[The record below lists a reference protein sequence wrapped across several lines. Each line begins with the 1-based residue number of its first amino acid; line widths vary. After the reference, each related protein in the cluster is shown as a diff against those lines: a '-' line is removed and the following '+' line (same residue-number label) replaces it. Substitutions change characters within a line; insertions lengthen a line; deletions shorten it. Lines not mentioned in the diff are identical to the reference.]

1 MSAATVVQVLRDLF
15 YVLLHV
21 LFYLWSLLNVTH
33 RSVDPSSSSPSPS
46 PAVNLVVVGGGCLRL
61 PDEARHRALD
71 PGAGRP
77 WSDGHHRPGGDEVAE
92 AGLMRECVAGPQWP
106 DAGSWDSA
114 DGGRSAQDARTPAS
128 WMTSH
133 LLFHPHLPGYII
145 IMIIII
151 RIIIVI
157 MLGTT
162 GVVSCHFQ
170 V

>member
-1 MSAATVVQVLRDLF
+1 
-15 YVLLHV
+15 
-21 LFYLWSLLNVTH
+21 
-33 RSVDPSSSSPSPS
+33 
-46 PAVNLVVVGGGCLRL
+46 
-61 PDEARHRALD
+61 
-71 PGAGRP
+71 
-77 WSDGHHRPGGDEVAE
+77 
-92 AGLMRECVAGPQWP
+92 
-106 DAGSWDSA
+106 
-114 DGGRSAQDARTPAS
+114 
-128 WMTSH
+128 MTSH